1 MSRSATVHDLAPSK
15 LPPPPTLQTILQLG
29 VGGGV
34 KAGCNVWRALRNIE
48 GDRAMHT
55 TWRHLGGKGITG
67 EHPLSSAHSRLR
79 RSQGHGSMHRRTRRS
94 VTDPAKCDEDA

>member
-1 MSRSATVHDLAPSK
+1 MQGWLLEPSPPSPS
-15 LPPPPTLQTILQLG
+15 LPPIPTQTILQLG

-67 EHPLSSAHSRLR
+67 EQPLLILPTHASAV
-79 RSQGHGSMHRRTRRS
+79 HRDMGLCIDGPS
-94 VTDPAKCDEDA
+94 EV

>member
-67 EHPLSSAHSRLR
+67 EHPLLLLPTPAHA
-79 RSQGHGSMHRRTRRS
+79 
-94 VTDPAKCDEDA
+94 VTGTGLCIDDGAREV

>member
-1 MSRSATVHDLAPSK
+1 MYGFSACSPRPRPPMQGWLLEPSPPSPS
-15 LPPPPTLQTILQLG
+15 LPPIPTQTILQLG

-67 EHPLSSAHSRLR
+67 EHSLFRFLPLVLAPFKFPP
-79 RSQGHGSMHRRTRRS
+79 QQ
-94 VTDPAKCDEDA
+94 C